1 MTYSSRITNLQES
14 ATIAISTLA
23 TTLKAQGRDILS
35 FSAGEPDFD
44 TPEPIKLAA
53 KAALDEGFTKYTQV
67 AGIPELKQAIAN
79 KLERENGLCYEP
91 KQILV
96 SNGAKQSLFKGFTK
110 YTQVAGIPEL
120 KQAIANKLERENGLC
135 YEPKQILVSNGA
147 KQSLFNVF
155 QALIDTGDE
164 VIIPSPYWVTYPEL
178 VAYSGG
184 SNVFIETNEQ
194 NGFKITAKSLR
205 QAITPR
211 TKALVLT
218 TPSNPTGM
226 VYTKQ
231 ELESIAQ
238 VLHGSDIVVIAD
250 EMYEKLLYDGEFVS
264 VGSISQDMFERT
276 ITINGLS
283 KSVAMTK
290 LLYDGEFVSVGS
302 ISQDMFE
309 RTITINGLS
318 KSVAM
323 TGWRMGYCA
332 SADTTLIKLMTN
344 LQSQCTS
351 NINSITQKASIIAL
365 EGGVDTQIEAMRQ
378 AFLARRDLAVSS
390 INAIQGLHTLSPQGA
405 FYLFISIGSACGGD
419 SMAFCKQLLEQE
431 GIALVPGSAFGADGF
446 VRLSFA
452 CSTEQ
457 ITAGIARIAHFMFCK
472 QLLEQEGIAL
482 VPGSAFG
489 ADGFVRLS
497 FACSTEQITAGI
509 ARIAHFMQ
517 GLV

>member
-53 KAALDEGFTKYTQV
+53 KAALDE
-67 AGIPELKQAIAN
+67 
-79 KLERENGLCYEP
+79 
-91 KQILV
+91 
-96 SNGAKQSLFKGFTK
+96 GFTK

-283 KSVAMTK
+283 KSVAMT
-290 LLYDGEFVSVGS
+290 
-302 ISQDMFE
+302 
-309 RTITINGLS
+309 
-318 KSVAM
+318 
-323 TGWRMGYCA
+323 GWRMGYCA

-351 NINSITQKASIIAL
+351 NTNSITQKASIIAL

-457 ITAGIARIAHFMFCK
+457 ITAGIARIAHFM
-472 QLLEQEGIAL
+472 
-482 VPGSAFG
+482 
-489 ADGFVRLS
+489 
-497 FACSTEQITAGI
+497 
-509 ARIAHFMQ
+509 Q

>member
-53 KAALDEGFTKYTQV
+53 KAALDQGFTKYTQV

-79 KLERENGLCYEP
+79 KLERENGLH
-91 KQILV
+91 
-96 SNGAKQSLFKGFTK
+96 
-110 YTQVAGIPEL
+110 
-120 KQAIANKLERENGLC
+120 

-250 EMYEKLLYDGEFVS
+250 EMYE
-264 VGSISQDMFERT
+264 
-276 ITINGLS
+276 
-283 KSVAMTK
+283 K

-457 ITAGIARIAHFMFCK
+457 ITAGIARIAHFM
-472 QLLEQEGIAL
+472 
-482 VPGSAFG
+482 
-489 ADGFVRLS
+489 
-497 FACSTEQITAGI
+497 
-509 ARIAHFMQ
+509 Q

>member
-53 KAALDEGFTKYTQV
+53 KAALDQGFTKYTQV

-79 KLERENGLCYEP
+79 KLERENGLHYE
-91 KQILV
+91 
-96 SNGAKQSLFKGFTK
+96 S
-110 YTQVAGIPEL
+110 
-120 KQAIANKLERENGLC
+120 
-135 YEPKQILVSNGA
+135 KQILVSNGA

-164 VIIPSPYWVTYPEL
+164 VIIPAPYWVTYPEL
-178 VAYSGG
+178 VTYSGG

-205 QAITPR
+205 QAITNK

-238 VLHGSDIVVIAD
+238 VLQGSSIVVIAD

-283 KSVAMTK
+283 KSVAMT
-290 LLYDGEFVSVGS
+290 
-302 ISQDMFE
+302 
-309 RTITINGLS
+309 
-318 KSVAM
+318 
-323 TGWRMGYCA
+323 GWRMGYCA
-332 SADTTLIKLMTN
+332 CADSTLIKLMTN

-365 EGGVDTQIEAMRQ
+365 EGGVDTQIESMRQ
-378 AFLARRDLAVSS
+378 AFLARRDLAVAG
-390 INAIQGLHTLSPQGA
+390 INQIKGLRTLSPQGA
-405 FYLFISIGSACGGD
+405 FYLFISIGNACGGD
-419 SMAFCKQLLEQE
+419 SMEFCKQLLEQE
-431 GIALVPGSAFGADGF
+431 GVALVPGSAFGMDSF

-457 ITAGIARIAHFMFCK
+457 LN
-472 QLLEQEGIAL
+472 Q
-482 VPGSAFG
+482 
-489 ADGFVRLS
+489 
-497 FACSTEQITAGI
+497 GI

-517 GLV
+517 KLG

>member
-53 KAALDEGFTKYTQV
+53 KAALDQ
-67 AGIPELKQAIAN
+67 
-79 KLERENGLCYEP
+79 
-91 KQILV
+91 
-96 SNGAKQSLFKGFTK
+96 GFTK

-238 VLHGSDIVVIAD
+238 VLHGSDIIVIAD
-250 EMYEKLLYDGEFVS
+250 EMYE
-264 VGSISQDMFERT
+264 
-276 ITINGLS
+276 
-283 KSVAMTK
+283 K

-457 ITAGIARIAHFMFCK
+457 ITAGIARIAHFM
-472 QLLEQEGIAL
+472 
-482 VPGSAFG
+482 
-489 ADGFVRLS
+489 
-497 FACSTEQITAGI
+497 
-509 ARIAHFMQ
+509 Q

>member
-53 KAALDEGFTKYTQV
+53 KAALDQGFTKYTQV

-79 KLERENGLCYEP
+79 KLERENGLHYE
-91 KQILV
+91 
-96 SNGAKQSLFKGFTK
+96 S
-110 YTQVAGIPEL
+110 
-120 KQAIANKLERENGLC
+120 
-135 YEPKQILVSNGA
+135 KQILVSNGA

-155 QALIDTGDE
+155 QALIDKGDE

-250 EMYEKLLYDGEFVS
+250 EMYE
-264 VGSISQDMFERT
+264 
-276 ITINGLS
+276 
-283 KSVAMTK
+283 K

-457 ITAGIARIAHFMFCK
+457 ITAGIARIAHFM
-472 QLLEQEGIAL
+472 
-482 VPGSAFG
+482 
-489 ADGFVRLS
+489 
-497 FACSTEQITAGI
+497 
-509 ARIAHFMQ
+509 Q

>member
-53 KAALDEGFTKYTQV
+53 KAALDQGFTKYTQV

-79 KLERENGLCYEP
+79 KLERENGLH
-91 KQILV
+91 
-96 SNGAKQSLFKGFTK
+96 
-110 YTQVAGIPEL
+110 
-120 KQAIANKLERENGLC
+120 

-155 QALIDTGDE
+155 QALIDKGDE
-164 VIIPSPYWVTYPEL
+164 VIIPAPYWVTYPEL
-178 VAYSGG
+178 VTYSGG

-205 QAITPR
+205 QAITSK

-238 VLHGSDIVVIAD
+238 VLQGSSIVVIAD

-283 KSVAMTK
+283 KSVAMT
-290 LLYDGEFVSVGS
+290 
-302 ISQDMFE
+302 
-309 RTITINGLS
+309 
-318 KSVAM
+318 
-323 TGWRMGYCA
+323 GWRMGYCA
-332 SADTTLIKLMTN
+332 CADTTLIKLMTN

-365 EGGVDTQIEAMRQ
+365 EGGVDTQIESMRQ
-378 AFLARRDLAVSS
+378 AFLARRDLAVAG
-390 INAIQGLHTLSPQGA
+390 INQIKGLRTLSPQGA
-405 FYLFISIGSACGGD
+405 FYLFISIGNACGGD
-419 SMAFCKQLLEQE
+419 SMEFCKQLLEQE
-431 GIALVPGSAFGADGF
+431 GVALVPGSAFGMDSF

-457 ITAGIARIAHFMFCK
+457 
-472 QLLEQEGIAL
+472 
-482 VPGSAFG
+482 
-489 ADGFVRLS
+489 LS
-497 FACSTEQITAGI
+497 QGI

-517 GLV
+517 KLG

>member
-53 KAALDEGFTKYTQV
+53 KAALDQGFTKYTQV

-79 KLERENGLCYEP
+79 KLERENGLHYE
-91 KQILV
+91 
-96 SNGAKQSLFKGFTK
+96 S
-110 YTQVAGIPEL
+110 
-120 KQAIANKLERENGLC
+120 
-135 YEPKQILVSNGA
+135 KQILVSNGA

-155 QALIDTGDE
+155 QALIDKGDE
-164 VIIPSPYWVTYPEL
+164 VIIPAPYWVTYPEL
-178 VAYSGG
+178 VTYSGG

-194 NGFKITAKSLR
+194 NGFKITAESLR
-205 QAITPR
+205 QAITSK

-238 VLHGSDIVVIAD
+238 VLQGSSIVVIAD

-283 KSVAMTK
+283 KSVAMT
-290 LLYDGEFVSVGS
+290 
-302 ISQDMFE
+302 
-309 RTITINGLS
+309 
-318 KSVAM
+318 
-323 TGWRMGYCA
+323 GWRMGYCA
-332 SADTTLIKLMTN
+332 CADSTLIKLMTN

-365 EGGVDTQIEAMRQ
+365 EGGVDTQIESMRQ
-378 AFLARRDLAVSS
+378 AFLARRDLAVAG
-390 INAIQGLHTLSPQGA
+390 INQIKGLRTLSPQGA
-405 FYLFISIGSACGGD
+405 FYLFISIGNACGGD
-419 SMAFCKQLLEQE
+419 SMEFCKQLLEQE
-431 GIALVPGSAFGADGF
+431 GVALVPGSAFGMDSF

-452 CSTEQ
+452 CSSEQ
-457 ITAGIARIAHFMFCK
+457 
-472 QLLEQEGIAL
+472 
-482 VPGSAFG
+482 
-489 ADGFVRLS
+489 LS
-497 FACSTEQITAGI
+497 QGI

-517 GLV
+517 KLG

>member
-53 KAALDEGFTKYTQV
+53 KAALDQGFTKYTQV

-79 KLERENGLCYEP
+79 KLERENGLH
-91 KQILV
+91 
-96 SNGAKQSLFKGFTK
+96 
-110 YTQVAGIPEL
+110 
-120 KQAIANKLERENGLC
+120 

-164 VIIPSPYWVTYPEL
+164 VIIPAPYWVTYPEL
-178 VAYSGG
+178 VTYSGG

-194 NGFKITAKSLR
+194 DGFKITAESLR
-205 QAITPR
+205 QAIASK

-238 VLHGSDIVVIAD
+238 VLQGTNIAVIAD

-283 KSVAMTK
+283 KSVAMT
-290 LLYDGEFVSVGS
+290 
-302 ISQDMFE
+302 
-309 RTITINGLS
+309 
-318 KSVAM
+318 
-323 TGWRMGYCA
+323 GWRMGYCA
-332 SADTTLIKLMTN
+332 CADSTLIKLMTN

-365 EGGVDTQIEAMRQ
+365 EGGVDTQIESMRQ
-378 AFLARRDLAVSS
+378 AFLARRDLAVAG
-390 INAIQGLHTLSPQGA
+390 INQIKGLRTLSPQGA
-405 FYLFISIGSACGGD
+405 FYLFVSIGNACGGD
-419 SMAFCKQLLEQE
+419 SMEFCKQLLEQE
-431 GIALVPGSAFGADGF
+431 GVALVPGSAFGMDSF

-457 ITAGIARIAHFMFCK
+457 
-472 QLLEQEGIAL
+472 
-482 VPGSAFG
+482 
-489 ADGFVRLS
+489 LS
-497 FACSTEQITAGI
+497 QGI

-517 GLV
+517 KLG

>member
-67 AGIPELKQAIAN
+67 AGIPELKQAITN
-79 KLERENGLCYEP
+79 KLERENGLH
-91 KQILV
+91 
-96 SNGAKQSLFKGFTK
+96 
-110 YTQVAGIPEL
+110 
-120 KQAIANKLERENGLC
+120 

-283 KSVAMTK
+283 KSVAMT
-290 LLYDGEFVSVGS
+290 
-302 ISQDMFE
+302 
-309 RTITINGLS
+309 
-318 KSVAM
+318 
-323 TGWRMGYCA
+323 GWRMGYCA

-365 EGGVDTQIEAMRQ
+365 EGGVDTQIVAMRQ

-431 GIALVPGSAFGADGF
+431 GIALVPRECLWGRWLCAAKLC
-446 VRLSFA
+446 V
-452 CSTEQ
+452 
-457 ITAGIARIAHFMFCK
+457 
-472 QLLEQEGIAL
+472 
-482 VPGSAFG
+482 
-489 ADGFVRLS
+489 
-497 FACSTEQITAGI
+497 
-509 ARIAHFMQ
+509 
-517 GLV
+517 

>member
-53 KAALDEGFTKYTQV
+53 KAALDQ
-67 AGIPELKQAIAN
+67 
-79 KLERENGLCYEP
+79 
-91 KQILV
+91 
-96 SNGAKQSLFKGFTK
+96 GFTK

-283 KSVAMTK
+283 KSVAMT
-290 LLYDGEFVSVGS
+290 
-302 ISQDMFE
+302 
-309 RTITINGLS
+309 
-318 KSVAM
+318 
-323 TGWRMGYCA
+323 GWRMGYCA

-457 ITAGIARIAHFMFCK
+457 ITAGIARIAHFM
-472 QLLEQEGIAL
+472 
-482 VPGSAFG
+482 
-489 ADGFVRLS
+489 
-497 FACSTEQITAGI
+497 
-509 ARIAHFMQ
+509 Q

>member
-53 KAALDEGFTKYTQV
+53 KAALDE
-67 AGIPELKQAIAN
+67 
-79 KLERENGLCYEP
+79 
-91 KQILV
+91 
-96 SNGAKQSLFKGFTK
+96 GFTK

-238 VLHGSDIVVIAD
+238 VLQGTNIAVIAD
-250 EMYEKLLYDGEFVS
+250 EMYE
-264 VGSISQDMFERT
+264 
-276 ITINGLS
+276 
-283 KSVAMTK
+283 K

-405 FYLFISIGSACGGD
+405 FYLFISIGNACGGD

-457 ITAGIARIAHFMFCK
+457 ITAGIARIAHFM
-472 QLLEQEGIAL
+472 
-482 VPGSAFG
+482 
-489 ADGFVRLS
+489 
-497 FACSTEQITAGI
+497 
-509 ARIAHFMQ
+509 Q

>member
-23 TTLKAQGRDILS
+23 TTLKTQGRDILS

-67 AGIPELKQAIAN
+67 AGIPELKQAIAK
-79 KLERENGLCYEP
+79 KLQREN
-91 KQILV
+91 
-96 SNGAKQSLFKGFTK
+96 SLH
-110 YTQVAGIPEL
+110 
-120 KQAIANKLERENGLC
+120 

-155 QALIDTGDE
+155 QALIDKGDE

-178 VAYSGG
+178 VTYSGG

-194 NGFKITAKSLR
+194 NGFKITASSLR
-205 QAITPR
+205 QAITSK

-226 VYTKQ
+226 VYTRQ

-238 VLHGSDIVVIAD
+238 VLQGSGIVVIAD

-283 KSVAMTK
+283 KSVAMT
-290 LLYDGEFVSVGS
+290 
-302 ISQDMFE
+302 
-309 RTITINGLS
+309 
-318 KSVAM
+318 
-323 TGWRMGYCA
+323 GWRMGYCA
-332 SADTTLIKLMTN
+332 CADTTLIKLMTN

-365 EGGVDTQIEAMRQ
+365 EGGVDKQIESMRQ
-378 AFLARRDLAVSS
+378 AFLARRDLAVAS
-390 INAIQGLHTLSPQGA
+390 INQIKGLHTLSPQGA
-405 FYLFISIGSACGGD
+405 FYLFISIGNSCGGD
-419 SMAFCKQLLEQE
+419 SMEFCRQLLEQE
-431 GIALVPGSAFGADGF
+431 GVALVPGSAFGAEGF

-457 ITAGIARIAHFMFCK
+457 
-472 QLLEQEGIAL
+472 L
-482 VPGSAFG
+482 
-489 ADGFVRLS
+489 
-497 FACSTEQITAGI
+497 TAGI

-517 GLV
+517 KLG

>member
-53 KAALDEGFTKYTQV
+53 KAALDQGFTKYTQV

-79 KLERENGLCYEP
+79 KLERENGLHYE
-91 KQILV
+91 
-96 SNGAKQSLFKGFTK
+96 S
-110 YTQVAGIPEL
+110 
-120 KQAIANKLERENGLC
+120 
-135 YEPKQILVSNGA
+135 KQILVSNGA

-155 QALIDTGDE
+155 QALIDKGDE
-164 VIIPSPYWVTYPEL
+164 VIIPAPYWVTYPEL
-178 VAYSGG
+178 VTYSGG

-205 QAITPR
+205 QAITSK

-238 VLHGSDIVVIAD
+238 VLQGSSIVVIAD

-283 KSVAMTK
+283 KSVAMT
-290 LLYDGEFVSVGS
+290 
-302 ISQDMFE
+302 
-309 RTITINGLS
+309 
-318 KSVAM
+318 
-323 TGWRMGYCA
+323 GWRMGYCA
-332 SADTTLIKLMTN
+332 CADTTLIKLMTN

-365 EGGVDTQIEAMRQ
+365 EGGVDTQIESMRQ
-378 AFLARRDLAVSS
+378 AFLARRDLAVAG
-390 INAIQGLHTLSPQGA
+390 INQIKGLRTLSPQGA
-405 FYLFISIGSACGGD
+405 FYLFISIGNACGGD
-419 SMAFCKQLLEQE
+419 SMEFCKQLLEQE
-431 GIALVPGSAFGADGF
+431 GVALVPGSAFGMDSF

-457 ITAGIARIAHFMFCK
+457 LN
-472 QLLEQEGIAL
+472 Q
-482 VPGSAFG
+482 
-489 ADGFVRLS
+489 
-497 FACSTEQITAGI
+497 GI

-517 GLV
+517 KLG

>member
-53 KAALDEGFTKYTQV
+53 KAALDQGFTKYTQV

-79 KLERENGLCYEP
+79 KLERENGLHYE
-91 KQILV
+91 
-96 SNGAKQSLFKGFTK
+96 S
-110 YTQVAGIPEL
+110 
-120 KQAIANKLERENGLC
+120 
-135 YEPKQILVSNGA
+135 KQILVSNGA

-164 VIIPSPYWVTYPEL
+164 VIIPAPYWVTYPEL
-178 VAYSGG
+178 VTYSGG

-205 QAITPR
+205 QAITSK

-238 VLHGSDIVVIAD
+238 VLQGSSIVVIAD

-283 KSVAMTK
+283 KSVAMT
-290 LLYDGEFVSVGS
+290 
-302 ISQDMFE
+302 
-309 RTITINGLS
+309 
-318 KSVAM
+318 
-323 TGWRMGYCA
+323 GWRMGYCA
-332 SADTTLIKLMTN
+332 CADTTLIKLMTN

-365 EGGVDTQIEAMRQ
+365 EGGVDTQIESMRQ
-378 AFLARRDLAVSS
+378 AFLARRDLAVAG
-390 INAIQGLHTLSPQGA
+390 INQIKGLRTLSPQGA
-405 FYLFISIGSACGGD
+405 FYLFISIGNACGGD
-419 SMAFCKQLLEQE
+419 SMEFCKQLLEQE
-431 GIALVPGSAFGADGF
+431 GVALVPGSAFGMDSF

-457 ITAGIARIAHFMFCK
+457 LN
-472 QLLEQEGIAL
+472 Q
-482 VPGSAFG
+482 
-489 ADGFVRLS
+489 
-497 FACSTEQITAGI
+497 GI

-517 GLV
+517 KLG

>member
-53 KAALDEGFTKYTQV
+53 KAALDQGFTKYTQV

-79 KLERENGLCYEP
+79 KLERENGL
-91 KQILV
+91 
-96 SNGAKQSLFKGFTK
+96 
-110 YTQVAGIPEL
+110 
-120 KQAIANKLERENGLC
+120 R

-155 QALIDTGDE
+155 QALIDKGDE
-164 VIIPSPYWVTYPEL
+164 VIIPAPYWVTYPEL
-178 VAYSGG
+178 VTYSGG

-205 QAITPR
+205 QAITSK

-238 VLHGSDIVVIAD
+238 VLQGSSIVVIAD

-264 VGSISQDMFERT
+264 VGSISQD
-276 ITINGLS
+276 I
-283 KSVAMTK
+283 
-290 LLYDGEFVSVGS
+290 
-302 ISQDMFE
+302 FE

-332 SADTTLIKLMTN
+332 CADSTLIKLMTN

-365 EGGVDTQIEAMRQ
+365 EGGVDTQIESMRQ
-378 AFLARRDLAVSS
+378 AFLARRDLAVAG
-390 INAIQGLHTLSPQGA
+390 INQIKGLRTLSPQGA
-405 FYLFISIGSACGGD
+405 FYLFISIGNACGGD
-419 SMAFCKQLLEQE
+419 SMEFCKQLLEQE
-431 GIALVPGSAFGADGF
+431 GVALVPGSAFGMDSF

-452 CSTEQ
+452 CSSEQ
-457 ITAGIARIAHFMFCK
+457 LSQGIERIARFM
-472 QLLEQEGIAL
+472 EG
-482 VPGSAFG
+482 VKG
-489 ADGFVRLS
+489 V
-497 FACSTEQITAGI
+497 
-509 ARIAHFMQ
+509 
-517 GLV
+517 

>member
-53 KAALDEGFTKYTQV
+53 KAALDQGFTKYTQV

-79 KLERENGLCYEP
+79 KLERENGLH
-91 KQILV
+91 
-96 SNGAKQSLFKGFTK
+96 
-110 YTQVAGIPEL
+110 
-120 KQAIANKLERENGLC
+120 

-155 QALIDTGDE
+155 QALIDKGDE

-283 KSVAMTK
+283 KSVAMT
-290 LLYDGEFVSVGS
+290 
-302 ISQDMFE
+302 
-309 RTITINGLS
+309 
-318 KSVAM
+318 
-323 TGWRMGYCA
+323 GWRMGYCA

-378 AFLARRDLAVSS
+378 AFLARRDLAVAG
-390 INAIQGLHTLSPQGA
+390 INQIKGLRTLSPQGA
-405 FYLFISIGSACGGD
+405 FYLFVSIGNACGGD
-419 SMAFCKQLLEQE
+419 SMEFCKQLLEQE
-431 GIALVPGSAFGADGF
+431 GVALVPGSAFGMDSF

-452 CSTEQ
+452 CSSEQ
-457 ITAGIARIAHFMFCK
+457 
-472 QLLEQEGIAL
+472 
-482 VPGSAFG
+482 
-489 ADGFVRLS
+489 LS
-497 FACSTEQITAGI
+497 QGI

-517 GLV
+517 KLG

>member
-53 KAALDEGFTKYTQV
+53 KAALDQGFTKYTQV

-79 KLERENGLCYEP
+79 KLERENGLHYE
-91 KQILV
+91 
-96 SNGAKQSLFKGFTK
+96 S
-110 YTQVAGIPEL
+110 
-120 KQAIANKLERENGLC
+120 
-135 YEPKQILVSNGA
+135 KQILVSNGA

-155 QALIDTGDE
+155 QALIDKGDE
-164 VIIPSPYWVTYPEL
+164 VIIPAPYWVTYPEL
-178 VAYSGG
+178 VTYSGG

-205 QAITPR
+205 QAITSK

-238 VLHGSDIVVIAD
+238 VLQGSSIVVIAD

-264 VGSISQDMFERT
+264 VGSISQ
-276 ITINGLS
+276 N
-283 KSVAMTK
+283 
-290 LLYDGEFVSVGS
+290 
-302 ISQDMFE
+302 MFE

-332 SADTTLIKLMTN
+332 CADSTLIKLMTN

-365 EGGVDTQIEAMRQ
+365 EGGVDTQIESMRQ
-378 AFLARRDLAVSS
+378 AFLARRDLAVAG
-390 INAIQGLHTLSPQGA
+390 INQIKGLRTLSPQGA
-405 FYLFISIGSACGGD
+405 FYLFISIGNACGGD
-419 SMAFCKQLLEQE
+419 SMEFCKQLLEQE
-431 GIALVPGSAFGADGF
+431 GVALVPGSAFGMDSF

-457 ITAGIARIAHFMFCK
+457 LN
-472 QLLEQEGIAL
+472 Q
-482 VPGSAFG
+482 
-489 ADGFVRLS
+489 
-497 FACSTEQITAGI
+497 GI

-517 GLV
+517 KLG

>member
-53 KAALDEGFTKYTQV
+53 KAALDQGFTKYTQV

-79 KLERENGLCYEP
+79 KLERENGLHYE
-91 KQILV
+91 
-96 SNGAKQSLFKGFTK
+96 S
-110 YTQVAGIPEL
+110 
-120 KQAIANKLERENGLC
+120 
-135 YEPKQILVSNGA
+135 KQILVSNGA

-155 QALIDTGDE
+155 QALIDKGDE
-164 VIIPSPYWVTYPEL
+164 VIIPAPYWVTYPEL
-178 VAYSGG
+178 VTYSGG

-205 QAITPR
+205 QAITSK

-238 VLHGSDIVVIAD
+238 VLQGSSIVVIAD

-283 KSVAMTK
+283 KSVAMT
-290 LLYDGEFVSVGS
+290 
-302 ISQDMFE
+302 
-309 RTITINGLS
+309 
-318 KSVAM
+318 
-323 TGWRMGYCA
+323 GWRMGYCA
-332 SADTTLIKLMTN
+332 CADSTLIKLMTN

-365 EGGVDTQIEAMRQ
+365 EGGVDTQIESMRQ
-378 AFLARRDLAVSS
+378 AFLARRDLAVAG
-390 INAIQGLHTLSPQGA
+390 INQIKGLRTLSPQGA
-405 FYLFISIGSACGGD
+405 FYLFISIGNACGGD
-419 SMAFCKQLLEQE
+419 SMEFCKQLLEQE
-431 GIALVPGSAFGADGF
+431 GVALVPGSAFGMDSF

-457 ITAGIARIAHFMFCK
+457 LN
-472 QLLEQEGIAL
+472 Q
-482 VPGSAFG
+482 
-489 ADGFVRLS
+489 
-497 FACSTEQITAGI
+497 GI

-517 GLV
+517 KLG

>member
-53 KAALDEGFTKYTQV
+53 KAALDQ
-67 AGIPELKQAIAN
+67 
-79 KLERENGLCYEP
+79 
-91 KQILV
+91 
-96 SNGAKQSLFKGFTK
+96 GFTK

-205 QAITPR
+205 QAITPK

-283 KSVAMTK
+283 KSVAMT
-290 LLYDGEFVSVGS
+290 
-302 ISQDMFE
+302 
-309 RTITINGLS
+309 
-318 KSVAM
+318 
-323 TGWRMGYCA
+323 GWRMGYCA
-332 SADTTLIKLMTN
+332 CADTTLIKLMTN

-431 GIALVPGSAFGADGF
+431 GIALVPGSAFGAD
-446 VRLSFA
+446 S
-452 CSTEQ
+452 
-457 ITAGIARIAHFMFCK
+457 
-472 QLLEQEGIAL
+472 
-482 VPGSAFG
+482 
-489 ADGFVRLS
+489 FVRLS

>member
-53 KAALDEGFTKYTQV
+53 KAALDQGFTKYTQV

-79 KLERENGLCYEP
+79 KLERENGLH
-91 KQILV
+91 
-96 SNGAKQSLFKGFTK
+96 
-110 YTQVAGIPEL
+110 
-120 KQAIANKLERENGLC
+120 

-155 QALIDTGDE
+155 QALIDKGDE
-164 VIIPSPYWVTYPEL
+164 VIIPAPYWVTYPEL
-178 VAYSGG
+178 VTYSGG

-194 NGFKITAKSLR
+194 NGFKITAESLR
-205 QAITPR
+205 QAITSK

-238 VLHGSDIVVIAD
+238 VLQGSDIVVIAD

-283 KSVAMTK
+283 KSVAMT
-290 LLYDGEFVSVGS
+290 
-302 ISQDMFE
+302 
-309 RTITINGLS
+309 
-318 KSVAM
+318 
-323 TGWRMGYCA
+323 GWRMGYCA
-332 SADTTLIKLMTN
+332 CADTTLIKLMTN

-365 EGGVDTQIEAMRQ
+365 EGGVDTQIESMRQ
-378 AFLARRDLAVSS
+378 AFLARRDLAVAG
-390 INAIQGLHTLSPQGA
+390 INQIKGLRTLSPQGA
-405 FYLFISIGSACGGD
+405 FYLFVSIGNACGGD
-419 SMAFCKQLLEQE
+419 SMEFCKQLLEQE
-431 GIALVPGSAFGADGF
+431 GVALVPGSAFGMDSF

-457 ITAGIARIAHFMFCK
+457 LSQGI
-472 QLLEQEGIAL
+472 
-482 VPGSAFG
+482 V
-489 ADGFVRLS
+489 
-497 FACSTEQITAGI
+497 
-509 ARIAHFMQ
+509 RIAHFMQ
-517 GLV
+517 KLG

>member
-53 KAALDEGFTKYTQV
+53 KAALDE
-67 AGIPELKQAIAN
+67 
-79 KLERENGLCYEP
+79 
-91 KQILV
+91 
-96 SNGAKQSLFKGFTK
+96 GFTK

-283 KSVAMTK
+283 KSVAMT
-290 LLYDGEFVSVGS
+290 
-302 ISQDMFE
+302 
-309 RTITINGLS
+309 
-318 KSVAM
+318 
-323 TGWRMGYCA
+323 GWRMGYCA

-457 ITAGIARIAHFMFCK
+457 ITAGIARIAHFM
-472 QLLEQEGIAL
+472 
-482 VPGSAFG
+482 
-489 ADGFVRLS
+489 
-497 FACSTEQITAGI
+497 
-509 ARIAHFMQ
+509 Q